1 MGAAAQ
7 SQPPSESA
15 RAVFAPGNHD
25 GVHLGHQALA
35 RTARAYGDAH
45 GLRAIALTFDPH
57 PAAVLAPERAPTPLT
72 TIARRREMLLRAGVH
87 DVWVQP
93 FTRDFASLS
102 AEDFLHA
109 LMTRGARA
117 LVVGPDF
124 RFGHGRAGD
133 VAMLTAFGAKH
144 GLEAI
149 VEPPVLL
156 DGVRVSSSAVRE
168 AVAGG
173 DVTRATQLLGHVHDV
188 SGSVVI
194 GQRRGRTLGFPTANL
209 QPESVLL
216 PSDGVYAVVVRRLGA
231 AGGASLLRG
240 VANLGVRPTLGA
252 GRSLEVHLFDFSGDL
267 YGEAIRIGFVARIR
281 PEQKF
286 PDLSALRAQIALDCD
301 TARGTLEAA
310 DEGTWAWI

>member
-1 MGAAAQ
+1 
-7 SQPPSESA
+7 
-15 RAVFAPGNHD
+15 
-25 GVHLGHQALA
+25 
-35 RTARAYGDAH
+35 
-45 GLRAIALTFDPH
+45 
-57 PAAVLAPERAPTPLT
+57 
-72 TIARRREMLLRAGVH
+72 
-87 DVWVQP
+87 
-93 FTRDFASLS
+93 
-102 AEDFLHA
+102 
-109 LMTRGARA
+109 
-117 LVVGPDF
+117 
-124 RFGHGRAGD
+124 
-133 VAMLTAFGAKH
+133 
-144 GLEAI
+144 
-149 VEPPVLL
+149 VLL

>member
-35 RTARAYGDAH
+35 RTARAFGDAH

-72 TIARRREMLLRAGVH
+72 TIARRREMLLRAGMH

-93 FTRDFASLS
+93 FTREFASLS
-102 AEDFLHA
+102 AEDFLLA
-109 LMTRGARA
+109 LIARGAQA

-124 RFGHGRAGD
+124 RFGQGRAGD
-133 VAMLTAFGAKH
+133 VAMLQAFGAKH
-144 GLEAI
+144 GLQAI
-149 VEPPVLL
+149 VEPPVLQ

-173 DVTRATQLLGHVHDV
+173 AVGRATALLGHVHDV
-188 SGSVVI
+188 SGRVI
-194 GQRRGRTLGFPTANL
+194 VGQQRGRTIGFPTANI

-231 AGGASLLRG
+231 PPGAPVLRG

-252 GRSLEVHLFDFSGDL
+252 GRAVEAHLFDFAGDL
-267 YGEAIRIGFVARIR
+267 YAESIRIGFVQRIR

-286 PDLSALRAQIALDCD
+286 PDLNALRRQIALDCE

-310 DEGTWAWI
+310 DEETWAWI